1 MKKLTIGLLAIA
13 MIITFAQCSNSSPD
27 ILCSNADSRSKIIS
41 TLMNNEVYMKEV
53 MDSMQANHGDGMMN
67 SMMSMCASDSSM
79 CKSMMGKTMEMCDMD
94 KGKCDMMMGS
104 MKEHPKTMQSMKDM
118 GMCDM
123 GGMKMDDHSQH
134 H

>member
-1 MKKLTIGLLAIA
+1 MKKLTISLLAVA
-13 MIITFAQCSNSSPD
+13 MIISFTQCSNSSPET
-27 ILCSNADSRSKIIS
+27 LCSNADTRAKIIS
-41 TLMNNEVYMKEV
+41 SLMNNETYMKEV
-53 MDSMQANHGDGMMN
+53 MDSMQAYHGDGMMN
-67 SMMSMCASDSSM
+67 GMMSMCSSDSSM

-94 KGKCDMMMGS
+94 KGKCNMMMDC
-104 MKEHPKTMQSMKDM
+104 MKEHPKGMQSMKDM